1 MARTSD
7 PSIVLACA
15 PGFFAQWQTEIET
28 KNREREKSN
37 RMIRIWFILSKPSS
51 TSSTRYVLM
60 CKLDN
65 KIRTCLLALYGTYQ
79 HHNLI
84 PESLF
89 LHPRFTAFTLDLI
102 TFLSD
107 EAATRGLAGVGL
119 HIIAENTKQGPTEAV
134 YIGTKDPL
142 CQQRERVRCQGTD
155 PQQRRSQRGHSTTGT
170 SDPNRQ
176 RWNGDSSFQHRYTV
190 SEQVH
195 RLAADRLSNLPHT
208 QLVVILLSL

>member
-1 MARTSD
+1 
-7 PSIVLACA
+7 
-15 PGFFAQWQTEIET
+15 
-28 KNREREKSN
+28 
-37 RMIRIWFILSKPSS
+37 
-51 TSSTRYVLM
+51 M

-79 HHNLI
+79 RHNLI
-84 PESLF
+84 PESHF
-89 LHPRFTAFTLDLI
+89 PHPCFTAFTLDLI

-107 EAATRGLAGVGL
+107 EAATTGLAGVGL

-142 CQQRERVRCQGTD
+142 CQQRERVRCLGID
-155 PQQRRSQRGHSTTGT
+155 PQQRSSQRGHSTARN

-176 RWNGDSSFQHRYTV
+176 CWIDSCFQQRCTV

-195 RLAADRLSNLPHT
+195 RLAVDRLRNLPHT